1 MFYIAG
7 DGTRER
13 IDYERNRKYGLQQRV
28 KMLGNISEPHAVY
41 REYGMLYFYYLFVKC
56 FQW

>member
-7 DGTRER
+7 DGPEKES
-13 IDYERNRKYGLQQRV
+13 IIKEIEKYGLKQRV
-28 KMLGNISEPHAVY
+28 KMLGNISEPH
-41 REYGMLYFYYLFVKC
+41 EFIGIWTPYFYYLFVKC

>member
-7 DGTRER
+7 DGPEKES
-13 IDYERNRKYGLQQRV
+13 IMKEMEKYGLQQRV
-28 KMLGNISEPHAVY
+28 KMLGNISEPH
-41 REYGMLYFYYLFVKC
+41 EFIGIWMPYFYYLFVKC